1 MTRPLR
7 IAQVAPPMERVPPRA
22 YGGTERIV
30 YELVKELDRRGHQ
43 VTTFASGDSD
53 VPGMLVPTVEE
64 ALRPSGYSGDA
75 SPWFYLTIQRVLDQA
90 AEFDI
95 IHSHL
100 EWASFLLARVSPIPV
115 VSTFHGRLDLAW
127 AAASF
132 ARPTP
137 GLVAIS
143 ANQAATHPETEWAGV
158 VLNGLTLDDSPFDRR
173 RGDALCF
180 VGRVAPEKGIVEA
193 IEIATTSGRPLRIAA
208 KAGPMAAEREYFD
221 TVFMPAVKA
230 AGSSIEFLG
239 ELEQA
244 DRDLLFAESYATLMP
259 GSWPEPFG
267 LVAIESLACGTPV
280 IARRVGGLPE
290 IIRDGIDGFF
300 GDDVEQLA
308 YQVARIDT
316 LDRAEIRTSVLDR
329 FSAGRMTDGYEAIY
343 RTMLGLAGSIDGAAG
358 SGTGEEAA
366 SPGRGD
372 GEQVAEPRPL
382 KPVMSDASDL
392 ATSGRAS

>member
-1 MTRPLR
+1 
-7 IAQVAPPMERVPPRA
+7 
-22 YGGTERIV
+22 
-30 YELVKELDRRGHQ
+30 
-43 VTTFASGDSD
+43 
-53 VPGMLVPTVEE
+53 
-64 ALRPSGYSGDA
+64 
-75 SPWFYLTIQRVLDQA
+75 
-90 AEFDI
+90 
-95 IHSHL
+95 
-100 EWASFLLARVSPIPV
+100 

-127 AAASF
+127 AAATF

-143 ANQAATHPETEWAGV
+143 ANQAATHPETDWAGV
-158 VLNGLTLDDSPFDRR
+158 VHNGLTLDDSPFDRR

-180 VGRVAPEKGIVEA
+180 VGRVAPEKGIVDA

-221 TVFMPAVKA
+221 TVFMPAVAA

-239 ELEQA
+239 ELDQA

-300 GDDVEQLA
+300 GDDLEQLA
-308 YQVARIDT
+308 YQVSRIDT
-316 LDRAEIRTSVLDR
+316 LDRAEIRSSVLDR
-329 FSAGRMTDGYEAIY
+329 FSAGRMTDGYEEIY
-343 RTMLGLAGSIDGAAG
+343 RAMLNSAGSAGAAG
-358 SGTGEEAA
+358 SGAAEETA
-366 SPGRGD
+366 SSGRGD
-372 GEQVAEPRPL
+372 GEQGGEPRPL